1 MMAAMQKRRKPPAEI
16 VRLNKTLPRLEL
28 ATALEMTGGLDE
40 GHLAKLLRSSGESAG
55 KNISTLAA
63 SIGIPYK
70 RVVECFR
77 DMKRLEGIVAVAQR
91 LPKVMEDVAV
101 DAENKQV
108 TCASCE
114 GSGQIIVKK
123 DGEGLPLETKL
134 CIPCEG
140 LGKIIKSGDPV
151 ARKQVLE
158 MMELGGKVPI
168 WAPNS
173 QILAVGE
180 SLEETLKAARKGA
193 GNGIDRMERTIDGD
207 QQGSGAGGTGFGA
220 ASSRAI

>member
-1 MMAAMQKRRKPPAEI
+1 MAKRKSKKRPPAEI

-28 ATALEMTGGLDE
+28 ATALEMTGGIDE
-40 GHLAKLLRSSGESAG
+40 QHLAKLLRSSGESAG
-55 KNISTLAA
+55 KNISTLASA
-63 SIGIPYK
+63 IGIPYK

-91 LPKVMEDVAV
+91 LPKVMEDVAE
-101 DAENKQV
+101 DAENKRV

-114 GSGQIIVKK
+114 GTGQIIVKK
-123 DGEGLPLETKL
+123 DEQGLPQETKM

-140 LGKIIKSGDPV
+140 LGKVVKSGDPV

-168 WAPNS
+168 WAPGS
-173 QILAVGE
+173 QILIPGE
-180 SLEETLKAARKGA
+180 SLEDTLKAARKGRA
-193 GNGIDRMERTIDGD
+193 DGIDRASPTIDGD
-207 QQGSGAGGTGFGA
+207 QQDPGARGAGFGA
-220 ASSRAI
+220 PPPRTI

>member
-1 MMAAMQKRRKPPAEI
+1 MMAMMQKRKKPPAEI

-91 LPKVMEDVAV
+91 LPKVMEDVAE

-114 GSGQIIVKK
+114 GLGQIIVKRG
-123 DGEGLPLETKL
+123 GEGLPQETKM

-140 LGKIIKSGDPV
+140 LGKVIKSGDPV

-158 MMELGGKVPI
+158 IMELGGKVPI

-193 GNGIDRMERTIDGD
+193 ANGIDRVAPTIEGD
-207 QQGSGAGGTGFGA
+207 QQDNGKGGAGFGTT
-220 ASSRAI
+220 SSRTI